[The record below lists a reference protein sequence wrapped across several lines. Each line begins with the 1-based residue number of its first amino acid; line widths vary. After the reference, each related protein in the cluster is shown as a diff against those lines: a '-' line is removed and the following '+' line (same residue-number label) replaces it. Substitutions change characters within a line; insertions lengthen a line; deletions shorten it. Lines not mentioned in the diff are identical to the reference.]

1 VQKTFATIDDIK
13 ALEKEMPVTD
23 RWGTKTVYQQLC
35 KTRDQFPSNSAVS
48 YQLKSGPKDKAFT
61 LNWTEL
67 TTQVTKAANLFRSLG
82 VGEGEV
88 VAYLLPTTHETL
100 ITLMGAMTAGI
111 AAPINPTLEPEHISA
126 LLRETDAKVLVTLK
140 AFPKIEIAQLAAE
153 AVAAAPNV
161 KTVVEIDLLP
171 HLTPPTSWLVPLLRP
186 KVEATHSAQVLDF
199 NAALAGQNGDKLDFV
214 ESEDDRFCANFHT
227 GGTTGMPKIAQH
239 RHSGALYNGWIG
251 AELLYKPTDVILCP
265 LPLFHVFAAYP
276 IWAGCLLSGA
286 HVVLPTPAGYR
297 GDGVFDNFWKLIE
310 RWGVTFMV
318 TVPTA
323 AAALMQREV
332 DADISTL
339 DGAFCGSAPLPVE
352 LFKRFQEVTGVEII
366 EGYGMTEATCL
377 VSCNPKDGLRKI
389 GSVGVSLPYTDVKIF
404 DCDAS
409 GKVKKEM
416 GVDEIGEICVSNHG
430 VVAGHTYTDESK
442 NKGLFARKKYLRTG
456 DLGRIDEDG
465 YLWITGRAKDLIIRG
480 GHNID
485 PKMIEEAMHA
495 HPQIAL
501 VAAVGRPDARVG
513 ELPVLYYTSTTGADI
528 SEGELRAFAEA
539 HVPERAAW
547 PKAYHRL
554 DTLPLTSVGK
564 IHKITL
570 QLRQIEDVVRREA
583 QRLGADLADVRA
595 EQDSQRGVVAKVTA
609 RSKQDA
615 LRVALQAFVFPV
627 EFVESGADPASH
639 SETEEFQT

>member
-1 VQKTFATIDDIK
+1 MQKTFATIDDIK

-23 RWGTKTVYQQLC
+23 RWDTKTVYQQLC

-48 YQLKSGPKDKAFT
+48 YQLKSGPKDKAFS

-82 VGEGEV
+82 VGEEDV

-126 LLRETDAKVLVTLK
+126 LLRETGAKVLVTLK

-186 KVEATHSAQVLDF
+186 KVEAKHSAQVLDF

-214 ESEDDRFCANFHT
+214 ESEEDRFCANFHT

-389 GSVGVSLPYTDVKIF
+389 GSVGVPLPYTDVKIF
-404 DCDAS
+404 DCDAT

-485 PKMIEEAMHA
+485 PALIEEALA
-495 HPQIAL
+495 GHPD
-501 VAAVGRPDARVG
+501 VAFAGAIGQPDAKSG
-513 ELPVLYYTSTTGADI
+513 EVACAYVELVEGGTVSAD
-528 SEGELRAFAEA
+528 ELMAFAKK
-539 HVPERAAW
+539 HVPERAAH
-547 PKAYHRL
+547 PKHMEIL
-554 DTLPLTSVGK
+554 DELPKTAVGK
-564 IHKITL
+564 IFKPDLRRLAIT
-570 QLRQIEDVVRREA
+570 RIYNEA
-583 QRLGADLADVRA
+583 LEKAGIN
-595 EQDSQRGVVAKVTA
+595 AKVVSVAEDKKRGLVAQLEKSGDVDDT
-609 RSKQDA
+609 KVTKA
-615 LRVALQAFVFPV
+615 LGVFVRPWEWV
-627 EFVESGADPASH
+627 S
-639 SETEEFQT
+639 